1 MITNSGVH
9 PSLHQNCHHQK
20 IFAKVNMKIF
30 YPPCNTNVEAINS
43 AIESFNWEKAFDG
56 KDIHAQVA
64 LFNETLLNI
73 FSNFI
78 PNRTKTFTYSDPPWM
93 TEDIKNKIKLKN
105 NLYCQ
110 CMKHQT
116 QIRSLLKVE
125 DLRIEISN
133 LITKSKEKYYQRINA
148 KLNDPS
154 LSNKTYWSILKT
166 FYNGKKVPI
175 IPPLFI
181 NNKFVTDFQE
191 KANAFNSFFV
201 KQCSPIASS
210 SVLPAEISH
219 MTKDRIKTIC
229 FGKSDV
235 IKLIKALNV
244 SNAHGHDRIS
254 VKIIKICADSIA
266 HPLTLI
272 FQNSLV
278 AGIFTNDWKKA
289 NIVPIHKKN
298 DK

>member
-1 MITNSGVH
+1 MVHLASFKPHLLLITGDFNARFSTWWSGDVDNIEGARLEPITSFYGLHQIINELTHKLSSWSSCIDLIFTNQPNMITNSGVH
-9 PSLHQNCHHQK
+9 PSLQQNCHQQK

-56 KDIHAQVA
+56 KDIHAKVA
-64 LFNETLLNI
+64 LFNKTLWNI

-78 PNRTKTFTYSDPPWM
+78 PSRTKTFTDSGLPWM

-110 CMKHQT
+110 CMKHLT

-133 LITKSKEKYYQRINA
+133 LITKSKEKYYQHINA
-148 KLNDPS
+148 KLNDLS

-175 IPPLFI
+175 IPLLFI
-181 NNKFVTDFQE
+181 N
-191 KANAFNSFFV
+191 FFFL
-201 KQCSPIASS
+201 Q
-210 SVLPAEISH
+210 
-219 MTKDRIKTIC
+219 
-229 FGKSDV
+229 
-235 IKLIKALNV
+235 
-244 SNAHGHDRIS
+244 
-254 VKIIKICADSIA
+254 IIKKNLLF
-266 HPLTLI
+266 LTL
-272 FQNSLV
+272 FLQNNAERSHAVVSCLRKYH
-278 AGIFTNDWKKA
+278 I
-289 NIVPIHKKN
+289 
-298 DK
+298 